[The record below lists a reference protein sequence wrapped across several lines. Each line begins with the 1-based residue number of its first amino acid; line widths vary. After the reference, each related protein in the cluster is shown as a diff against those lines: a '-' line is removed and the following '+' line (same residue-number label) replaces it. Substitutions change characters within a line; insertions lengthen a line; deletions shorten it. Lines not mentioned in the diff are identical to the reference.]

1 MEKEDTRLNR
11 VFVRLD
17 DKIDYIEVRLYGLL
31 DFISNLG
38 GLSSFLYEAG
48 LILARFL
55 AYDLFIANLMK
66 LLFTI
71 QTIQPRGSDDASNH
85 DSDHHSKKDR
95 KLKKTTYAGID
106 INQQQKQKI
115 IEETTMK
122 EAKKEKNNFKK
133 LEKKIEAG

>member
-31 DFISNLG
+31 DYISNLG

-95 KLKKTTYAGID
+95 KLMKTTYAGID
-106 INQQQKQKI
+106 INQQQKQKK
-115 IEETTMK
+115 IEETTIK
-122 EAKKEKNNFKK
+122 EAKKERNNFKK